1 MGMVASPA
9 VGVAGALGAARR
21 DCPDIVLADYDL
33 LVSTPLE
40 AWESDELFSQLPVV
54 AVSLTRRPSEVC
66 ALDMNGIAG
75 FLYLPTLDRETALR
89 VLGALR
95 PPIRGGYSMRE
106 LPRGAD
112 ITTH

>member
-1 MGMVASPA
+1 MVASPA

-21 DCPDIVLADYDL
+21 DPPDIVLADYDL
-33 LVSTPLE
+33 LASTPLD
-40 AWESDELFSQLPVV
+40 AWESDELLSRLPVV
-54 AVSLTRRPSEVC
+54 AVSLTRRPNEVC
-66 ALDMNGIAG
+66 ALDINGIAG

-95 PPIRGGYSMRE
+95 PPVHSGYSMRE
-106 LPRGAD
+106 LSRPSD